1 MFQKYHTLIFE
12 GGGVR
17 GYAYAEALK
26 ALEEKGGVNLQEI
39 TTFVGSSAGAITAAL
54 LACGATPRT
63 LQGFLEVDFN
73 LFQDDQVGWI
83 RDAWNLWRHWG
94 YCEGKTFVKWFKEC
108 LEKALLENSIKKPY
122 SHEILCYRALTFGQ
136 LKRYW
141 NKKLIITASNFST
154 GKLQLFTPEATP
166 DVPIWLAVRASM
178 AIPLFFRPIRYK
190 GDWLWDGG
198 VLANLYD
205 PVGDGGELALRLVG
219 NDDYGQGKRRE
230 IKSLKDV
237 GMCVI
242 DIMQYQQ
249 ERKHISKSLWENMI
263 SIDTG
268 DVKATDFD
276 LTSGQKQQLAMAGR
290 KGVEGFLAKKGR
302 EL

>member
-1 MFQKYHTLIFE
+1 MIPRYHTLIFE

-26 ALEEKGGVNLQEI
+26 ALEEKGIINLQEI
-39 TTFVGSSAGAITAAL
+39 TTFAGSSAGAITAAL

-63 LQGFLEVDFN
+63 LQGFLEIDFN
-73 LFQDDQVGWI
+73 IFQDDKVGWI

-94 YCEGKTFVKWFKEC
+94 YCEGKTFVGWFKEC
-108 LEKALLENSIKKPY
+108 LKKIISYPDASKMIIHY
-122 SHEILCYRALTFGQ
+122 GNEPTFKNIQRHTG
-136 LKRYW
+136 K
-141 NKKLIITASNFST
+141 NLIITASNFST
-154 GKLQLFTPEATP
+154 GKLQLFTPETTP

-205 PVGDGGELALRLVG
+205 PKGDGGELALRLVG

-230 IKSLKDV
+230 IKNLKDV

-263 SIDTG
+263 SINVG
-268 DVKATDFD
+268 KIKATDFD
-276 LTSGQKQQLAMAGR
+276 LISGQKQQLALAGR
-290 KGVEGFLAKKGR
+290 EGVERFVVNKGKK
-302 EL
+302 